1 MAAKLTNQELALE
14 ILAGKWG
21 NGVERREKVTAAGY
35 DYMAVQNIVNALVK
49 DGYLNNKPEQQPEP
63 DTHKNLL
70 EIDYDPQKHDGIQVN
85 VLV

>member
-1 MAAKLTNQELALE
+1 MLTNQELALE

-49 DGYLNNKPEQQPEP
+49 AGYLNKPEKQPEP

-70 EIDYDPQKHDGIQVN
+70 EIDYDPVVNDGIQINIIV
-85 VLV
+85 

>member
-1 MAAKLTNQELALE
+1 MLTNQELALE

-35 DYMAVQNIVNALVK
+35 DYMTVQNIVNALVK
-49 DGYLNNKPEQQPEP
+49 DGYLNKQPEKQPEP
-63 DTHKNLL
+63 STHKNLL
-70 EIDYDPQKHDGIQVN
+70 VIDYDPQKNDGIQVN